1 MDRRVYHILTSVL
14 LLSTSGIAH
23 ADDNLSYQNANEFLT
38 SPQVEPAA
46 YEGTARIADIT
57 RQAGGEL
64 YELDLSR
71 AVPLTQL
78 KVKPSVGRLK
88 IIAAT
93 LITEKQE
100 RIPVKA
106 LTNVVISATNQ
117 ALASENFSSD
127 VGIAVIEIQAEAM
140 GGPAT
145 LDIKAISKKEAPQL
159 TLREEL
165 SCKKKVDPILKDRL
179 DTVQKW
185 AARIEGSAQG
195 SIQEKYAIKEFNK
208 YVSEFIATLKTG
220 KSAYLSTEYNLTVL
234 NFLIERYNVSRAGSA
249 AETAYKSMATETF
262 DVLLASIQSPQ
273 PCHSITSDGL
283 INIALDFQKRYE
295 VVKADSRAGKV
306 YETMIVQ
313 VGKFIPTQY
322 RKELTAKN
330 YDFRQADTE
339 GNKYYKQFTTSKPD
353 NILKGT
359 HREMSLAAY
368 AIAEQA
374 LLREVVQMDNEKKYE
389 LIVEFQTKYNDP
401 ANYHQETMMKYLLIL
416 SEKGTLFHILQ

>member
-1 MDRRVYHILTSVL
+1 MDRRVYLLTSVL
-14 LLSTSGIAH
+14 LLSTSGIAQT
-23 ADDNLSYQNANEFLT
+23 DTNISYQNAYEVFT
-38 SPQVEPAA
+38 STQAEPAL

-57 RQAGGEL
+57 RQAGGGL
-64 YELDLSR
+64 YILDLVRPTS
-71 AVPLTQL
+71 LTQL

-88 IIAAT
+88 IIAAN

-100 RIPVKA
+100 RVPIKA

-117 ALASENFSSD
+117 ALVSENLSSS
-127 VGIAVIEIQAEAM
+127 VGIAAIEIQAEAM
-140 GGPAT
+140 GGPAS
-145 LDIKAISKKEAPQL
+145 LDVKAISNKEAPQL
-159 TLREEL
+159 ALREEL
-165 SCKKKVDPILKDRL
+165 ACKKKIDPILKDRL

-208 YVSEFIATLKTG
+208 YVTEFIDTLKTS
-220 KSAYLSTEYNLTVL
+220 KSSYLSTEYTLTVL
-234 NFLIERYNVSRAGSA
+234 NFLVERYNVSRAGSA
-249 AETAYKSMATETF
+249 AETAYKSMSTETF
-262 DVLLASIQSPQ
+262 DVLLASIQNPQ
-273 PCHSITSDGL
+273 PCHSITSEGL

-295 VVKADSRAGKV
+295 VAKADSRAGKM

-313 VGKFIPTQY
+313 IGKFIPTQY
-322 RKELTAKN
+322 RKELAAKN
-330 YDFRQADTE
+330 YDFRQADNE
-339 GNKYYKQFTTSKPD
+339 GNKYYKLFTTSKPD
-353 NILKGT
+353 SILKGT

-401 ANYHQETMMKYLLIL
+401 THYHQETMMKYLLIL
-416 SEKGTLFHILQ
+416 SEKGTLFRILE